1 MSKMT
6 QKQDRSRS
14 ARWLMAGCTA
24 VTLGAGLAVVE
35 LPKIAQ
41 AKEMKNVVIGLSMK
55 TRAQRRWTLDE
66 AQMQAE
72 ADKLGV
78 KLIFQW
84 ANDSPTEQ
92 TAQFENL
99 LSQNVDAMI
108 IVPVDAAAAAKLVD
122 EAHQQHVPVIS
133 YDVDVPGARLDF
145 KVTRD
150 NYQVGVVQAHAA
162 LKFAPKGV
170 YALVKGDPANNVAH
184 ALSDAYEKELGA
196 DKDIKIVYNQFT
208 ANWDPK
214 AAQSV
219 AENVLSANAD
229 KVDAFVTSNDGM
241 ATGVAQAI
249 EGRNLQGKVFISGLD
264 AETPAL
270 RLIADGVQTMTVW
283 SDLANS
289 RQGRGRRGGRSR
301 PRQDAGHED
310 CHRRR
315 WSGILSG
322 LSGRGHRDQQ
332 GQPLRVRDQACA
344 EGLDERQGGLA
355 GQSQRLQI
363 GRALPRPR
371 RALWLPTQPEVRRL
385 S

>member
-1 MSKMT
+1 MSKMK
-6 QKQDRSRS
+6 QKQDRSRPT
-14 ARWLMAGCTA
+14 RWLTAGCA
-24 VTLGAGLAVVE
+24 ALALSAAHAAVE
-35 LPKIAQ
+35 LPPIAQ
-41 AKEMKNVVIGLSMK
+41 AKEMKDVVIGLSMK

-184 ALSDAYEKELGA
+184 ALSDAYEMELGA

-219 AENVLSANAD
+219 AENVLSANSD

-283 SDLANS
+283 SDLAT
-289 RQGRGRRGGRSR
+289 
-301 PRQDAGHED
+301 QDKAAVDAAVALALGKTPDMKTVTVDDGAGSYPAYQVAVTEINKD
-310 CHRRR
+310 NLCEFVTKLAPKG
-315 WSGILSG
+315 WTGVK
-322 LSGRGHRDQQ
+322 DVW
-332 GQPLRVRDQACA
+332 PDNPNACK
-344 EGLDERQGGLA
+344 
-355 GQSQRLQI
+355 
-363 GRALPRPR
+363 
-371 RALWLPTQPEVRRL
+371 
-385 S
+385 

>member
-14 ARWLMAGCTA
+14 PRWLAAGCAA
-24 VTLGAGLAVVE
+24 VGIGVALAAIEPPVA
-35 LPKIAQ
+35 AQ
-41 AKEMKNVVIGLSMK
+41 AKEVKDVVIGLSMK
-55 TRAQRRWTLDE
+55 TRAQRRWALDE

-133 YDVDVPGARLDF
+133 YDVDVPGAKLDF

-196 DKDIKIVYNQFT
+196 NKDIKIVYDQFT

-214 AAQSV
+214 AAQAA
-219 AENVLSANAD
+219 AENVLSANSD

-283 SDLANS
+283 SDLAT
-289 RQGRGRRGGRSR
+289 
-301 PRQDAGHED
+301 QDKAAIDAAVALALGKTPD
-310 CHRRR
+310 LKTVTVDDG
-315 WSGILSG
+315 SGPYPAYQVAVSEINKDNLCEFVTKLAPKG
-322 LSGRGHRDQQ
+322 WTGVKEVWPDN
-332 GQPLRVRDQACA
+332 PNACK
-344 EGLDERQGGLA
+344 
-355 GQSQRLQI
+355 
-363 GRALPRPR
+363 
-371 RALWLPTQPEVRRL
+371 
-385 S
+385 

>member
-14 ARWLMAGCTA
+14 ARWLVAGCA
-24 VTLGAGLAVVE
+24 ALALGAGLAVVE
-35 LPKIAQ
+35 LPTIAQ
-41 AKEMKNVVIGLSMK
+41 AKEMKDVVIGLSMK

-184 ALSDAYEKELGA
+184 ALSDAYEMELGA

-219 AENVLSANAD
+219 AENVLSANSD

-241 ATGVAQAI
+241 ATGVAH
-249 EGRNLQGKVFISGLD
+249 
-264 AETPAL
+264 
-270 RLIADGVQTMTVW
+270 GVQTMTVW
-283 SDLANS
+283 SDLAT
-289 RQGRGRRGGRSR
+289 
-301 PRQDAGHED
+301 QDKAAVDAAVALALGKTPDMKTVTVDDGAGSYPAYQVAVTEINKD
-310 CHRRR
+310 NLCEFVTKLAPKG
-315 WSGILSG
+315 WTGVK
-322 LSGRGHRDQQ
+322 DVW
-332 GQPLRVRDQACA
+332 PDNPNACK
-344 EGLDERQGGLA
+344 
-355 GQSQRLQI
+355 
-363 GRALPRPR
+363 
-371 RALWLPTQPEVRRL
+371 
-385 S
+385 

>member
-249 EGRNLQGKVFISGLD
+249 EGRNLQGKVFISELD

-283 SDLANS
+283 SDLAT
-289 RQGRGRRGGRSR
+289 
-301 PRQDAGHED
+301 QDKAAVDAAVALALGKTPDMKTVIVDDGAGSYPAYQVAVTEINKD
-310 CHRRR
+310 NLCEFVTKLAPKG
-315 WSGILSG
+315 WTSVKEVWP
-322 LSGRGHRDQQ
+322 DN
-332 GQPLRVRDQACA
+332 PNACK
-344 EGLDERQGGLA
+344 
-355 GQSQRLQI
+355 
-363 GRALPRPR
+363 
-371 RALWLPTQPEVRRL
+371 
-385 S
+385 

>member
-1 MSKMT
+1 MLKIT
-6 QKQDRSRS
+6 QKQDRSGRT
-14 ARWLMAGCTA
+14 RWLMAGCATLA
-24 VTLGAGLAVVE
+24 LGAALATVE
-35 LPKIAQ
+35 PRTIAQ
-41 AKEMKNVVIGLSMK
+41 AKETKDVVIGLAMK
-55 TRAQRRWTLDE
+55 TRAQRRWGLDE

-92 TAQFENL
+92 SAQFENL

-108 IVPVDAAAAAKLVD
+108 IVPVDAAATAKLVD

-162 LKFAPKGV
+162 LKFAPKGAYV
-170 YALVKGDPANNVAH
+170 LIKGDPGNNVAH
-184 ALSDAYEKELGA
+184 AISDAYEKEFAGN
-196 DKDIKIVYNQFT
+196 KDIKIVYDQFT

-214 AAQSV
+214 AAQAV

-249 EGRNLQGKVFISGLD
+249 EGRKLQGKAFISGLD

-283 SDLANS
+283 SDLAT
-289 RQGRGRRGGRSR
+289 
-301 PRQDAGHED
+301 QDKAAVDAAVALALGKAPDVKTVMVDDGAGSYPAYQVAVTEINKD
-310 CHRRR
+310 NLCEFVTKLAPKG
-315 WSGILSG
+315 WTSAKEVWP
-322 LSGRGHRDQQ
+322 DN
-332 GQPLRVRDQACA
+332 PNACK
-344 EGLDERQGGLA
+344 
-355 GQSQRLQI
+355 
-363 GRALPRPR
+363 
-371 RALWLPTQPEVRRL
+371 
-385 S
+385 